1 MTNSSATPP
10 PLMPDDTSRMI
21 RKFFIGL
28 GIVVGLIGAVS
39 VFYFITRQQD
49 TAHRQL
55 PTFGVVPPFSFTDQ
69 DNRTFSRDSLHGKIW
84 VGDLIFTTCEGV
96 CPIITGE
103 MSNLAQKYADR
114 GVRFISISVDPAKDS
129 VAALKAYAKEQNAD
143 IPNWRF
149 LTGSVPTIYT
159 LIKEGFHLPLDS
171 VGGTD
176 GSPIIHSQRM
186 VLVDNDG
193 IIRGYYD
200 ATDTTEVRK
209 LTDDIQVLISQQ
221 SLKL

>member
-1 MTNSSATPP
+1 MTPTSAPP
-10 PLMPDDTSRMI
+10 PQQIPDDTSQMI

-39 VFYFITRQQD
+39 VFYFINRQQEP
-49 TAHRQL
+49 AHRQL
-55 PTFGVVPPFSFTDQ
+55 ATFGVVPPFSFTDQ
-69 DNRTFSRDSLHGKIW
+69 DNRPFSRDSLRGKIW
-84 VGDLIFTTCEGV
+84 VGDLIFTTCQGV
-96 CPIITGE
+96 CPMITGE
-103 MSNLAQKYADR
+103 MSHLAGMFADS
-114 GVRFISISVDPAKDS
+114 GVRFLSVSVDPKNDS
-129 VAALKAYAKEQNAD
+129 VPALKEFAKQQNAD

-149 LTGSVPTIYT
+149 VRGSVPTIYT
-159 LIKEGFHLPLDS
+159 LVKEGFHLPLDS

-176 GSPIIHSQRM
+176 GSPILHSQRM

-209 LTDDIQVLISQQ
+209 LSDDIRVLLSQQ
-221 SLKL
+221 PL